1 MMKRQKCLEYKRER
15 RGSKNETQIMQKRVK
30 FDFEISF
37 TNGGSIKGEDF
48 RLDISGDDISD
59 KELTDYIV
67 EDLRLLMVGQTK
79 ILNKVIFEEQHKR
92 KPINENEK
100 REQKFL
106 LSGNNDL

>member
-1 MMKRQKCLEYKRER
+1 MKRQKCLEYKRER

-37 TNGGSIKGEDF
+37 TNGGSIKGEGF

-59 KELTDYIV
+59 KELTDYII

-100 REQKFL
+100 PEQKFL
-106 LSGNNDL
+106 LSGNKDL